1 MSTKGLR
8 DRWSATIDEVRGRA
22 HVGAR
27 RSRGAL
33 DLAFARQIGSPD
45 VPDGPPVAQ
54 VLCDL
59 LDHAPFGFALLDDQ
73 GRYRMVNRRL
83 AAVVGVTAADHLGR
97 RPSDLHLGAV
107 DEESVARVLRTGT
120 PGPGTRATVP
130 DAATGAERHFLTS
143 CYPVRSA
150 SGRVTAVAAMC
161 VDVTEQELTK
171 RRAEQLLHFSGL
183 VGAVTS
189 VDALASTMVRFVS
202 STLRARCAVGLVDGD
217 RLRIAAV
224 QGFTPEVCDRWMHE
238 GFALTEPHPMTA
250 AIRDRA
256 TVEIQ
261 SIANLAEKYSALSAE
276 RGDTGDAA
284 VIAIPIYE
292 PGGESAALGV
302 LRVSWPYP
310 ARLDREV
317 WTTLRTLVSMSELAL
332 SRIALDARKQAEL
345 ISARVAEETD
355 LLAQRRRIAVE
366 LLQRAA
372 LPAQLPE
379 VEGVVLDALY
389 RPATT
394 VTGIGGDW
402 YDAFALDEHRLGLVI
417 ADVAGHGEEAASFM
431 VQVRNALR
439 AMAIEHEQPHV
450 VLERINA
457 VALSLRDENAPFITC
472 CYAVL
477 DPVARTLT
485 WSNAGHL
492 DPLVVEA
499 NGGTYYGSA
508 PHRPPLTV
516 TREPQY
522 TTTTIDLGAGD
533 RVVMFT
539 DGLVERRGEPIDEG
553 LLRLARRAGEARSAD
568 PGNCLKSLLQTVEE
582 QFDDLAVICADL
594 VPAHGRG
601 WSEPPSCQTSGE

>member
-8 DRWSATIDEVRGRA
+8 HRWIATIHDVRGRA
-22 HVGAR
+22 HVGGR
-27 RSRGAL
+27 RSRGAV
-33 DLAFARQIGSPD
+33 DLAFAREIASSD

-54 VLCDL
+54 VLSDL

-73 GRYRMVNRRL
+73 GRYRMVNSRL
-83 AAVVGVTAADHLGR
+83 AALDGITAADHLGH
-97 RPSDLHLGAV
+97 RPADLHLGPV
-107 DEESVARVLRTGT
+107 DEVCVERVLRTGT
-120 PGPGTRATVP
+120 PAPDTRAMLG
-130 DAATGAERHFLTS
+130 DAATGGERHVLTS

-150 SGRVTAVAAMC
+150 AGRVTAVAAMC

-189 VDALASTMVRFVS
+189 VDALANTVVRFVS

-224 QGFTPEVCDRWMHE
+224 QGFTPELCDRWMQQ
-238 GFALTEPHPMTA
+238 GFALTDPRPMSA

-256 TVEIQ
+256 TLEIH
-261 SIANLAEKYSALSAE
+261 SLTNLSQTYSALSGE
-276 RGDTGDAA
+276 RADTGDAA

-292 PGGESAALGV
+292 PGGESAPLGV

-332 SRIALDARKQAEL
+332 SRITLDARKQAEL

-366 LLQRAA
+366 ILQRAA
-372 LPAQLPE
+372 LPVQLPA
-379 VEGVVLDALY
+379 VDGVVLDALY

-402 YDAFALDEHRLGLVI
+402 YDAFPLREHRLGLVI

-450 VLERINA
+450 VLDRINA
-457 VALSLRDENAPFITC
+457 IALSLRDENAPFITC

-477 DPVARTLT
+477 DPVVRTLT
-485 WSNAGHL
+485 WSNAGHF

-522 TTTTIDLGAGD
+522 TTTTIDLGVDD
-533 RVVMFT
+533 RVVLFT

-553 LLRLARRAGEARSAD
+553 LVRLARRAGEARRAD
-568 PGNCLKSLLQTVEE
+568 PANCLESLLQTVEE
-582 QFDDLAVICADL
+582 QFDDLAVICAEL
-594 VPAHGRG
+594 VPAHQPRL
-601 WSEPPSCQTSGE
+601 SEPPYQTSGV